1 MRARQSGSIR
11 RAPLLTALLAG
22 IAGLVGTATTLA
34 ATDATPFPRSVAIA
48 PQPSTSGALAVANLD
63 SQIEWVRRTAHAAGD
78 PATARQLAD
87 LLLQRS
93 TFMGTY
99 DDLDELRLLSGV
111 DVERHP
117 HDPAA
122 WLGRAAFLTAV
133 HRFDGARAALVRAE
147 AAGAE
152 AELVDR
158 ARWVVDLATGV
169 DPDRLVERARHRRR
183 AEPSLQSWAD
193 EAHALAAAGRFEEA
207 DLAYRAA
214 QARYR
219 DVSPFPLAWLAFQR
233 GVMWAE
239 SADRPD
245 LAAPLYREALRYLPG
260 HVAAG
265 VHLAELE
272 ASAGD
277 LPGAVGRLRSL
288 ARGTGDPEPMARL
301 AEYLAGAEPEEA
313 ARAAAAARAR
323 YAVLLAK
330 HRAAFL
336 DHAAEFHSGPGGDAA
351 LGLLLARE
359 NLALRPT
366 VRAYHVAIVAARA
379 GRHTGTACDLATRA
393 ASLQGRSPVLAALI
407 AQVETA
413 CVR

>member
-1 MRARQSGSIR
+1 
-11 RAPLLTALLAG
+11 
-22 IAGLVGTATTLA
+22 V
-34 ATDATPFPRSVAIA
+34 
-48 PQPSTSGALAVANLD
+48 AVANLN
-63 SQIEWVRRTAHAAGD
+63 SQIEWIRRTAHDTGD
-78 PATARQLAD
+78 PATARQLAG

-99 DDLDELRLLSGV
+99 DDLDELQVLSGA
-111 DVERHP
+111 DVEGHP

-133 HRFDGARAALVRAE
+133 HRFGEVRAALVRAE

-152 AELVDR
+152 TEAVDR
-158 ARWVVDLATGV
+158 ARWVLDLATGI
-169 DPDRLVERARHRRR
+169 DPDGLVARARQRRQ
-183 AEPSLQSWAD
+183 AEPGLQSWAD

-214 QARYR
+214 QAEYR

-245 LAAPLYREALRYLPG
+245 LAAPLYREALRYLPSY
-260 HVAAG
+260 VTAG

-277 LPGAVGRLRSL
+277 PPGAVGRLRAFAGAS
-288 ARGTGDPEPMARL
+288 GDPEPMARL
-301 AEYLAGAEPEEA
+301 AEYLADTEPEEA

-323 YAVLLAK
+323 YAVLLTK

-336 DHAAEFHSGPGGDAA
+336 DHAAEFHAGSAGDAE

-366 VRAYHVAIVAARA
+366 ARAYLVAIGAARA
-379 GRHTGTACDLATRA
+379 SRETGWACELATRA
-393 ASLQGRSPVLAALI
+393 ASLQGQSPTLAALI
-407 AQVETA
+407 ADVEAA